1 MDYYQIGQ
9 RIRKIRK
16 AHKLSQ
22 DELASKVG
30 ISTTHMSHIET
41 GNTKLSLPVLVDLAD
56 ALQVRVDDLL
66 FDSPRDSVSST
77 GDELQQ
83 LLDGC
88 NPFTVIPIILCNSC
102 LVLSARLTRH
112 ALTRCQLRAR
122 SVLILFIIII
132 YYIYNIIFKESN
144 KKTRKIQKIR
154 YNN

>member
-66 FDSPRDSVSST
+66 FDSPRDSVIST

-88 NPFTVIPIILCNSC
+88 NSQQAKVILDIAK
-102 LVLSARLTRH
+102 SAKT
-112 ALTRCQLRAR
+112 ALEK
-122 SVLILFIIII
+122 
-132 YYIYNIIFKESN
+132 YY
-144 KKTRKIQKIR
+144 
-154 YNN
+154 

>member
-77 GDELQQ
+77 GDELRQ

-88 NPFTVIPIILCNSC
+88 NSQQAKAILDIAK
-102 LVLSARLTRH
+102 SAKT
-112 ALTRCQLRAR
+112 ALEK
-122 SVLILFIIII
+122 
-132 YYIYNIIFKESN
+132 YY
-144 KKTRKIQKIR
+144 
-154 YNN
+154 

>member
-77 GDELQQ
+77 GVELQQ

-88 NPFTVIPIILCNSC
+88 NSQQAKVILDIAK
-102 LVLSARLTRH
+102 SAKT
-112 ALTRCQLRAR
+112 ALEK
-122 SVLILFIIII
+122 
-132 YYIYNIIFKESN
+132 YY
-144 KKTRKIQKIR
+144 
-154 YNN
+154 

>member
-88 NPFTVIPIILCNSC
+88 NSKQAKAILDIAK
-102 LVLSARLTRH
+102 SAKT
-112 ALTRCQLRAR
+112 ALEK
-122 SVLILFIIII
+122 
-132 YYIYNIIFKESN
+132 YY
-144 KKTRKIQKIR
+144 
-154 YNN
+154 